1 MSLAGRGGRAH
12 GSGAPRLLLDMP
24 GEPPSAALPTVWRC
38 VLPGPEGD
46 RGPEAVLA
54 VAKAP
59 AMAGRT
65 ERALVA
71 ALARDR
77 LAELVEL
84 AGSGHDLSPVAQL
97 FLGLRQAGSDPMG
110 ASRALIAVL
119 DADPAPWEHR
129 LVRRL
134 VPGLEICAVIAPGVP
149 AVMPVGREG
158 IALLVSELLTATG
171 RHLDAAALLDNLPP
185 TPAVILALAAVH
197 LASGRHEVAVDVTE
211 RMANTD
217 DVSSLCLVARGVA
230 LRVGGRFDDAL
241 ACLDQAMGD
250 PDRHPG
256 IIVAALG
263 ERADLLRL
271 VGDDLAAQA
280 DIDRITRL
288 EGGEP
293 VAAIDPTRDH
303 ARDEGPPVAADDPA
317 MVGARDWA
325 RRRLNGIGTAGTFG
339 GRHHRLYEDDVEAML
354 SAGQFDTAEH
364 LLLGLIDAVEDEA
377 DELGLPIDP
386 SYFLTLTDMLV
397 HENRPYEARAVRER
411 LEEAVDR
418 HGEVGG
424 PEPTA
429 SITDEQRARV

>member
-1 MSLAGRGGRAH
+1 MVALVGHWLR
-12 GSGAPRLLLDMP
+12 APRLLLDMP

-38 VLPGPEGD
+38 VLSGPEGD

-59 AMAGRT
+59 TIAGRT

-77 LAELVEL
+77 PRRAGGL
-84 AGSGHDLSPVAQL
+84 AGSDHDLSDVARL
-97 FLGLRQAGSDPMG
+97 FLGLRQAGSDPTGRKPSADRG
-110 ASRALIAVL
+110 ARRRSGALGAPPRPSARAR
-119 DADPAPWEHR
+119 PR
-129 LVRRL
+129 GR
-134 VPGLEICAVIAPGVP
+134 AVIAPGVP
-149 AVMPVGREG
+149 AVMPVGREA

-185 TPAVILALAAVH
+185 TAAVVLALAAVH
-197 LASGRHEVAVDVTE
+197 LAAAATSWRSTSRE
-211 RMANTD
+211 RIANTD
-217 DVSSLCLVARGVA
+217 VSALCLVARS

-293 VAAIDPTRDH
+293 VDAIDPTRDH
-303 ARDEGPPVAADDPA
+303 ARAE
-317 MVGARDWA
+317 A
-325 RRRLNGIGTAGTFG
+325 RRWRPTTPPWSGPGSGPGGGSTASARLARFG
-339 GRHHRLYEDDVEAML
+339 GRHHCAYEADVEAML
-354 SAGQFDTAEH
+354 SAGQFGTAEH

-397 HENRPYEARAVRER
+397 H
-411 LEEAVDR
+411 DC
-418 HGEVGG
+418 
-424 PEPTA
+424 TA
-429 SITDEQRARV
+429 